1 MQFHDLVALIFL
13 ITASAAG
20 FECQSSSGSIRASDE
35 LAWRTLGGIS
45 TPTQSTGAATTET
58 PVSWRLWWNYQEVYP
73 MHPGPQP
80 PEPTNT
86 AGQFRKLPCQAE
98 SERDPSHQPQ
108 DPCEVIWLN
117 DASVGYVFAN
127 KFWMREN
134 VIKEAA
140 ASQIRFP
147 MSPRPIAIE
156 MKTEWQSVDRRDPN
170 RYVTGVDLNGKTRV
184 LVAFHMMMRAQP
196 NWVWATFIHEDFAR
210 QVSEAGATLNDSF
223 GNDHGRPSKRL
234 SELLKCD
241 HVEVLSHYKLIGT
254 QTDFATLLGNPLI
267 ELPEAIQ
274 QKKISCM
281 SCHSHAVINQIG
293 QMLSFPVQSGQP
305 TLPPGADSTNF
316 NFTLSEHASCE
327 VVLAKKCVNH

>member
-58 PVSWRLWWNYQEVYP
+58 PVSWRLWWNYQEGYP

-156 MKTEWQSVDRRDPN
+156 MK
-170 RYVTGVDLNGKTRV
+170 
-184 LVAFHMMMRAQP
+184 
-196 NWVWATFIHEDFAR
+196 
-210 QVSEAGATLNDSF
+210 
-223 GNDHGRPSKRL
+223 
-234 SELLKCD
+234 
-241 HVEVLSHYKLIGT
+241 
-254 QTDFATLLGNPLI
+254 
-267 ELPEAIQ
+267 
-274 QKKISCM
+274 
-281 SCHSHAVINQIG
+281 
-293 QMLSFPVQSGQP
+293 
-305 TLPPGADSTNF
+305 
-316 NFTLSEHASCE
+316 
-327 VVLAKKCVNH
+327 